1 LCGGIA
7 AAVIERVG
15 VEEGRACG
23 SSLYGLVWDEAGS
36 RGVDRKYPVVA
47 AGRPGRRGGAW
58 AEEDGQLLQLIDG
71 RIDYNPSSSSAFAH
85 ISLCSS
91 ASLLSPLID
100 LPLDHKPLLARLD
113 SNSSINSESVVK
125 YI

>member
-1 LCGGIA
+1 MTAPTNNLAGTDFISRIMQFG
-7 AAVIERVG
+7 E
-15 VEEGRACG
+15 VEERIPE
-23 SSLYGLVWDEAGS
+23 SNQSIT
-36 RGVDRKYPVVA
+36 KNP
-47 AGRPGRRGGAW
+47 
-58 AEEDGQLLQLIDG
+58 G